1 MGVPWATQGPTESH
15 VIDMNVVEQLP
26 ANVEKVK
33 NLMERIGDYVLYV
46 ASQYKV
52 TAQNCWEVV
61 KRLFQSGIRIIP
73 RVPVVRNAVTNM
85 SLGQLMEGIGALAE
99 IIVEL
104 NDAGQDIRNWIRDP
118 STVAMLND
126 LTKRLSDVK
135 QRLNN
140 VFQTMNQI
148 LPN

>member
-85 SLGQLMEGIGALAE
+85 SLGQLVALAK

-118 STVAMLND
+118 STVAILND